1 MNPDSPGPADRG
13 PRITSYD
20 VARQA
25 GVSQSAVSR
34 AFRAG
39 ASISADLRARVE
51 AAADALGYAPSNI
64 ARTLNTQRSQT
75 IGVLITEMTT
85 RNYPDILF
93 HLGREIQASGNRML
107 VFTQPTDMVEP
118 RVIADLHACHVDGAI
133 SCATIPPDLLEAT
146 RRRHLPVVLY
156 NRVPRGPRVA
166 AVGCDHVTGMQDLA
180 EHLHRGGTRD
190 VAFLAGPEG
199 APVSDDRLRAARA
212 ALAEHAI
219 TLRPPLNADY
229 SFAGGR
235 AAARALLAGRRRPDA
250 ILCANDA
257 MALGVMDALR
267 YDLGLSVPGDVA
279 VAGFD
284 DIPQAAWP
292 SYGLTTVGQ
301 PVARM
306 TRAAVRMLIEH
317 IEGENLASERRL
329 MPATLIVRGSTRPG

>member
-1 MNPDSPGPADRG
+1 MDHSPVPPNSRV
-13 PRITSYD
+13 TSYD
-20 VARQA
+20 VARRA

-34 AFRAG
+34 AFRSG
-39 ASISADLRARVE
+39 ASISPDLRARVE

-75 IGVLITEMTT
+75 IGVVITEMTT

-107 VFTQPTDMVEP
+107 VFTLPEDTVSAA
-118 RVIADLHACHVDGAI
+118 VIADLHACHVDGVI
-133 SCATIPPDLLEAT
+133 SGATIPTDLLEAT

-156 NRVPRGPRVA
+156 NRVPRGARVA
-166 AVGCDHVTGMQDLA
+166 AVGCDHATGMQDLA
-180 EHLHRGGTRD
+180 EHLARSGTKD

-199 APVSDDRLRAARA
+199 APVSDDRLRASRA
-212 ALAEHAI
+212 ALAEHGIA
-219 TLRPPLNADY
+219 LRAPVHADY

-235 AAARALLAGRRRPDA
+235 AATRDLIAGRRRPDT

-267 YDLGLSVPGDVA
+267 YDIGLSVPGDVA

-284 DIPQAAWP
+284 DIEQSAWP
-292 SYGLTTVGQ
+292 SYGLTSVAQ

-306 TRAAVRMLIEH
+306 TRAAVRMLVEH
-317 IEGENLASERRL
+317 VEGENLASERRL
-329 MPATLIVRGSTRPG
+329 MPATLIVRNSTRPADK